1 MEDNTQYGAVIMKE
15 VVAWGDIPLD
25 VFILKEL
32 LKERGFK
39 NEGNLYGKK
48 SGNTVMAVLF
58 NFSETSEPISP
69 LCISVLYSSYRTHDY
84 EFTLETV
91 GDFETLDRI
100 FIIPLEKR
108 LFSEE
113 AEKVGWTPEKY
124 VFHHRD
130 FHKSKYYGK

>member
-1 MEDNTQYGAVIMKE
+1 MEDNTQYGAVRMKE
-15 VVAWGDIPLD
+15 VVAWGDAQLTID
-25 VFILKEL
+25 TFKEI
-32 LKERGFK
+32 LKERGFE
-39 NEGNLYGKK
+39 NEGDFRKK
-48 SGNTVMAVLF
+48 CSSKTLDIAF
-58 NFSETSEPISP
+58 ETSEPINP
-69 LCISVLYSSYRTHDY
+69 LCISVLYTAYDTY
-84 EFTLETV
+84 ESLFTLETV

-100 FIIPLEKR
+100 FIIPLEKK